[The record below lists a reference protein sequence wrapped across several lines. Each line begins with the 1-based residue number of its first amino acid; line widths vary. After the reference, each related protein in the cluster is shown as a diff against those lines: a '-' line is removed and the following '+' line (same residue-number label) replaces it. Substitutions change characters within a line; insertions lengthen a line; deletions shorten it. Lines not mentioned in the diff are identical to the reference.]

1 MNSLK
6 AHFLL
11 DPRITFL
18 NHGSYGA
25 TPRPVFET
33 YQNWQLRLEREP
45 VNFINNE
52 LTALLK
58 EARLALGRYLKADA
72 DDLVYVP
79 NATFGLNVIARALP
93 LKPGDEVLTT
103 DHEYGATYN
112 LWSYICRKHGAALIQ
127 QPISFPVA
135 SEAEALD
142 EIWQGVTPRTKV
154 IFLSHI
160 TSPTALRLPV
170 AALCQRAR
178 AADMITVIDGA
189 HAPGQIE
196 LDLDA
201 LGADFYVGNCHKWL
215 CSPKGAAFLH
225 TRRERQALIEP
236 LVVGWGWGEKR
247 KPSRESAY
255 VEAMQRLGTDDLS
268 AYLTVPAA
276 IGFQEQHH
284 WPEVRTRCHDLLAA
298 TLRQASELTGLRP
311 LYPAPGP
318 SFAQMAVIPLPPV
331 HDLAAFTRRLYEKY
345 RIQVPCIAWQDR
357 QFLRVSVQG
366 YNSEED
372 LDALMEALHAE
383 LPEFTGTT

>member
-112 LWSYICRKHGAALIQ
+112 LWSYICRKHGAALRVKRH
-127 QPISFPVA
+127 P
-135 SEAEALD
+135 
-142 EIWQGVTPRTKV
+142 
-154 IFLSHI
+154 
-160 TSPTALRLPV
+160 
-170 AALCQRAR
+170 
-178 AADMITVIDGA
+178 
-189 HAPGQIE
+189 
-196 LDLDA
+196 
-201 LGADFYVGNCHKWL
+201 LG
-215 CSPKGAAFLH
+215 
-225 TRRERQALIEP
+225 
-236 LVVGWGWGEKR
+236 GW
-247 KPSRESAY
+247 
-255 VEAMQRLGTDDLS
+255 
-268 AYLTVPAA
+268 
-276 IGFQEQHH
+276 
-284 WPEVRTRCHDLLAA
+284 
-298 TLRQASELTGLRP
+298 
-311 LYPAPGP
+311 
-318 SFAQMAVIPLPPV
+318 
-331 HDLAAFTRRLYEKY
+331 
-345 RIQVPCIAWQDR
+345 
-357 QFLRVSVQG
+357 
-366 YNSEED
+366 
-372 LDALMEALHAE
+372 
-383 LPEFTGTT
+383 

>member
-11 DPRITFL
+11 DPRITYL

-25 TPRPVFET
+25 TPRPVFEA

-52 LTALLK
+52 LSVLLK
-58 EARLALGRYLKADA
+58 DARQALGRYLKADT
-72 DDLVYVP
+72 DELVFVP
-79 NATFGLNVIARALP
+79 NATFGLNVIARSLP

-112 LWSYICRKHGAALIQ
+112 LWSYICQKRGAALIK
-127 QPISFPVA
+127 QPVSFPIA
-135 SEAEALD
+135 SEEAMLE

-170 AALCQRAR
+170 EAVCQRAH
-178 AADMITVIDGA
+178 AAGLITVIDGA
-189 HAPGQIE
+189 HAPGQIN

-201 LGADFYVGNCHKWL
+201 LAADFYVGNCHKWL

-225 TRRERQALIEP
+225 TRRDRQALIEP

-247 KPSRESAY
+247 KPARESAY

-276 IGFQEQHH
+276 IEFQEQHH
-284 WPEVRTRCHDLLAA
+284 WPEVRARCHDLLAA
-298 TLRQASELTGLRP
+298 ALRQASELTGLCQ
-311 LYPAPGP
+311 LYPAQRA
-318 SFAQMAVIPLPPV
+318 FYAQMAVIPLPSV
-331 HDLAAFTRRLYEKY
+331 HDLGAFTRRLYEKY
-345 RIQVPCIAWQDR
+345 RIQIPCVAWNGR
-357 QFLRVSVQG
+357 QFLRISVQG

-372 LDALMEALHAE
+372 LGALLEALSVE
-383 LPEFTGTT
+383 LPTLKK